1 LLNFGSIRFHCN
13 CLKNFWELFLFS
25 LLWFHDASPCI
36 WIRRLVAHCNLFIL
50 WPNSFPRLLV
60 SSWPSISLFLWD
72 SFVPD
77 FPLFSESISDSTGR
91 YLFTRSLTQ
100 LIAQISMLM
109 SQELGANVLSP
120 NWLAPGR
127 AQRVE
132 RLRVDRL
139 GSVVSS
145 TLSLK
150 TSVLGINKCP

>member
-1 LLNFGSIRFHCN
+1 MPQILWNCFCSLCFVFPKPRHVYGFVGSVFILIF
-13 CLKNFWELFLFS
+13 FL
-25 LLWFHDASPCI
+25 
-36 WIRRLVAHCNLFIL
+36 L
-50 WPNSFPRLLV
+50 WPNSFQRFLV
-60 SSWPSISLFLWD
+60 SSWPSISF
-72 SFVPD
+72 SYGTIFVPD

-109 SQELGANVLSP
+109 FQELGANVLSP

-127 AQRVE
+127 AQRGE
-132 RLRVDRL
+132 RLRMGRL